1 MPTKIC
7 SAKTSGKV
15 RFTDAKQ
22 PSAASRINYIIREL
36 GLDPAQYR
44 MAASL
49 RKYTRMAETPLSPYY
64 SH

>member
-7 SAKTSGKV
+7 SAKTSSKV

-36 GLDPAQYR
+36 GIDPAQYR

-49 RKYTRMAETPLSPYY
+49 RKYTRMADNSVLGYRSY
-64 SH
+64 